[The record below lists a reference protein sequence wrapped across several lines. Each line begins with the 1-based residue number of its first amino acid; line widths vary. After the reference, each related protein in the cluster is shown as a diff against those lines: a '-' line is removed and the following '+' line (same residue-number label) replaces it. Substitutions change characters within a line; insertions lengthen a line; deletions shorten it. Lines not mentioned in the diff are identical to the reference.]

1 MRNEA
6 GHRGHP
12 DACNEQE
19 RLAALDHYDVLDT
32 PQEEAFDRVT
42 RLVQCVFGVS
52 MSTVTLID
60 GHRQWFKSQQGMD
73 ISETGRGPALCN
85 AAITYSRPLVIP
97 DTLADPRFATNPVVV
112 GAPFIRF
119 YAGVQLRSPEGHA
132 VGTLCAMHDQPKAFD
147 NAQLGILVDLAKT
160 VTSELELRTLATR
173 DALTGALS
181 RRALREELSRTI
193 SLARR
198 HRFELS
204 CIFFDL
210 DHFKTINDTQ
220 GHGVGDLALR
230 ACVEACRAELRG
242 TDTIGRFGGEEFA
255 ILLPHAGGPAALA
268 VAEKVRAAVARCRVE
283 GENGP
288 VRFTASFGV
297 ASLDGGEIDADQ
309 MLKRADTALYAAKA
323 AGRNNCQ
330 MWQAEERP
338 ETGLLR
344 RVLKAGQIT
353 FNGGRSTIECTIRGR
368 SRSGAMLQVISTADI
383 PERFK
388 LGVVSEELY
397 RLCRIAHMR
406 GNQIEV
412 VFE

>member
-1 MRNEA
+1 MGYHA
-6 GHRGHP
+6 GHSVQSG
-12 DACNEQE
+12 ACNEQD
-19 RLAALDHYDVLDT
+19 RLAALDNYDVLDT

-42 RLVQCVFGVS
+42 RLVRSIFGVS
-52 MSTVTLID
+52 MSSVTLID
-60 GHRQWFKSQQGMD
+60 GHRQWFKSQQGMPNQ
-73 ISETGRGPALCN
+73 ETERGPALCN
-85 AAITYSRPLVIP
+85 AAINHPRPLVVP
-97 DTLADPRFATNPVVV
+97 DTLLDQRFANNPFVT
-112 GAPFIRF
+112 GRPFIRF
-119 YAGVQLRSPEGHA
+119 YAGVQLRSPEGLA
-132 VGTLCAMHDQPKAFD
+132 VGTLCAMHDQPKTFD
-147 NAQLGILVDLAKT
+147 NTQLAILADLAKT

-181 RRALREELSRTI
+181 RRALREEFSRAI

-198 HRFELS
+198 HKFDLS

-210 DHFKTINDTQ
+210 DHFKTVNDSH
-220 GHGVGDLALR
+220 GHGVGDLVLR
-230 ACVEACRAELRG
+230 ACVEACRQELRT

-255 ILLPHAGGPAALA
+255 VLLPHTGGAAAFA
-268 VAEKVRAAVARCRVE
+268 VAEKIRNAVARCRVE

-297 ASLDGGEIDADQ
+297 AAFDGSDIDVEQ

-330 MWQAEERP
+330 MWQAEGQP
-338 ETGLLR
+338 ESGPLR

-353 FNGGRSTIECTIRGR
+353 FNGGRSTIECTIRGL
-368 SRSGAMLQVISTADI
+368 SGNGAMLQVISTAGV

-388 LGVVSEELY
+388 LGVVSEELH
-397 RLCRIAHMR
+397 RICRIAHKR
-406 GNQIEV
+406 DNQIEV

>member
-1 MRNEA
+1 MQ
-6 GHRGHP
+6 P
-12 DACNEQE
+12 DGRSEQD
-19 RLAALDHYDVLDT
+19 RLAALECYDVLDT

-42 RLVQCVFGVS
+42 RLVRSIFGVS

-60 GHRQWFKSQQGMD
+60 GHRQWFKSQQGMPNQ
-73 ISETGRGPALCN
+73 ETERGPALCN
-85 AAITYSRPLVIP
+85 AAINHSRPLIVL
-97 DTLADPRFATNPVVV
+97 DTLQDRRFVDNPFVT

-119 YAGVQLRSPEGHA
+119 YAGVQLRSPEGLA

-147 NAQLGILVDLAKT
+147 NAQLAILVDLAKT
-160 VTSELELRTLATR
+160 ITSELELRTLATR

-181 RRALREELSRTI
+181 RRALREEFSRAI

-198 HRFELS
+198 HKFELA

-210 DHFKTINDTQ
+210 DHFKSINDTH
-220 GHGVGDLALR
+220 GHGVGDLVLR
-230 ACVEACRAELRG
+230 ACVEACRGELRA

-255 ILLPHAGGPAALA
+255 VLLPHTGGAAALA
-268 VAEKVRAAVARCRVE
+268 VAEKIRNAVARCRVE
-283 GENGP
+283 GETGP

-297 ASLDGGEIDADQ
+297 AALDGSDIDVDQ
-309 MLKRADTALYAAKA
+309 LLKRADTALYAAKA

-330 MWQAEERP
+330 MWRAEQQP
-338 ETGLLR
+338 ESGLLR

-353 FNGGRSTIECTIRGR
+353 FNGGRSTIECTIRGL
-368 SRSGAMLQVISTADI
+368 SRSGAMLQVISTAGV

-388 LGVVSEELY
+388 LGVVSEDLH
-397 RLCRIAHMR
+397 RMCKIAHKR
-406 GNQIEV
+406 DNQIEV

>member
-6 GHRGHP
+6 GHRVPSIG
-12 DACNEQE
+12 CNEQE

-32 PQEEAFDRVT
+32 PQEEAFDRIT
-42 RLVQCVFGVS
+42 RLVRSIFGVS

-73 ISETGRGPALCN
+73 TGETERGPALCN
-85 AAITYSRPLVIP
+85 AAINYSKPLIVP
-97 DTLADPRFATNPVVV
+97 DTLADGRFADNPLVT
-112 GAPFIRF
+112 GSPFIRF

-132 VGTLCAMHDQPKAFD
+132 VGTLCAMHDQLRTFD
-147 NAQLGILVDLAKT
+147 NAQLTILIDLAKT

-181 RRALREELSRTI
+181 RRGLRNEFSRTI

-204 CIFFDL
+204 CIFLDL
-210 DHFKTINDTQ
+210 DHFKTVNDTH

-230 ACVEACRAELRG
+230 ACVEACRKELRS

-255 ILLPHAGGPAALA
+255 ILLSYTGGPAALA
-268 VAEKVRAAVARCRVE
+268 VAEKIRAAVARCRVE
-283 GENGP
+283 GDNGP
-288 VRFTASFGV
+288 VKFTASFGV
-297 ASLDGGEIDADQ
+297 AAFDGGETDVDL
-309 MLKRADTALYAAKA
+309 MFKRADAALSAAKA

-330 MWQAEERP
+330 MWQADEQP
-338 ETGLLR
+338 QTGLFR

-353 FNGGRSTIECTIRGR
+353 FNGGRSTIECTIRGL

-388 LGVVSEELY
+388 LGVVSEELH
-397 RLCRIAHMR
+397 RMCRIAHMR
-406 GNQIEV
+406 DNQIEV

>member
-1 MRNEA
+1 MLNQAGHQMQAAARNEQ
-6 GHRGHP
+6 
-12 DACNEQE
+12 D
-19 RLAALDHYDVLDT
+19 RLAALDNYDVLDT

-42 RLVQCVFGVS
+42 RLVRSIFGVS
-52 MSTVTLID
+52 MSSVTLID
-60 GHRQWFKSQQGMD
+60 AHRQWFKSQQGM
-73 ISETGRGPALCN
+73 SGHETARGPALCN
-85 AAITYSRPLVIP
+85 AAIEQVRPLVIP
-97 DTLADPRFATNPVVV
+97 DTLADRRFAENPFVV

-119 YAGVQLRSPEGHA
+119 YAGVQLRSPEGDA
-132 VGTLCAMHDQPKAFD
+132 VGTLCAMHDQPRAFD
-147 NAQLGILVDLAKT
+147 SAQLAILADLAKT
-160 VTSELELRTLATR
+160 VTSELELRTIATR

-181 RRALREELSRTI
+181 RRALREEFSRAI

-198 HRFELS
+198 HKFELS

-210 DHFKTINDTQ
+210 DHFKIVNDTH
-220 GHGVGDLALR
+220 GHGMGDLVLR
-230 ACVEACRAELRG
+230 ACVEACRGELRA

-255 ILLPHAGGPAALA
+255 ILLPHTGAKAALA
-268 VAEKVRAAVARCRVE
+268 VAEKVRAAIARCRVE

-288 VRFTASFGV
+288 IRFTASFGV
-297 ASLDGGEIDADQ
+297 AALDGGDIDVDQ

-330 MWQAEERP
+330 IWQAEEQV

-353 FNGGRSTIECTIRGR
+353 FNGGRSTIECTIRGL
-368 SRSGAMLQVISTADI
+368 SKSGAMLQVISTAGV

-388 LGVVSEELY
+388 LGVVSEELH
-397 RLCRIAHMR
+397 RMCKIAHKR
-406 GNQIEV
+406 DNQIEV

>member
-1 MRNEA
+1 MQAAARNEQ
-6 GHRGHP
+6 
-12 DACNEQE
+12 D
-19 RLAALDHYDVLDT
+19 RLAALDNYDVLDT

-42 RLVQCVFGVS
+42 RLVRSIFGVS
-52 MSTVTLID
+52 MSSVTLID
-60 GHRQWFKSQQGMD
+60 AHRQWFKSQQGM
-73 ISETGRGPALCN
+73 SGHETARGPALCN
-85 AAITYSRPLVIP
+85 AAIEQVRPLVIP
-97 DTLADPRFATNPVVV
+97 DTLADRRFAENPFVV

-119 YAGVQLRSPEGHA
+119 YAGVQLRSPEGDA
-132 VGTLCAMHDQPKAFD
+132 VGTLCAMHDQPRAFD
-147 NAQLGILVDLAKT
+147 SAQLAILADLAKT
-160 VTSELELRTLATR
+160 VTSELELRTIATR

-181 RRALREELSRTI
+181 RRALREEFSRAI

-198 HRFELS
+198 HKFELS

-210 DHFKTINDTQ
+210 DHFKIVNDTH
-220 GHGVGDLALR
+220 GHGMGDLVLR
-230 ACVEACRAELRG
+230 ACVEACRGELRA

-255 ILLPHAGGPAALA
+255 ILLPHTGAKAALA
-268 VAEKVRAAVARCRVE
+268 VAEKVRAAIARCRVE

-288 VRFTASFGV
+288 IRFTASFGV
-297 ASLDGGEIDADQ
+297 AALDGGDIDVDQ

-330 MWQAEERP
+330 IWQAEEQV

-353 FNGGRSTIECTIRGR
+353 FNGGRSTIECTIRGL
-368 SRSGAMLQVISTADI
+368 SKSGAMLQVISTAGV

-388 LGVVSEELY
+388 LGVVSEELH
-397 RLCRIAHMR
+397 RMCKIAHKR
-406 GNQIEV
+406 DNQIEV

>member
-1 MRNEA
+1 MAIPANVMA
-6 GHRGHP
+6 
-12 DACNEQE
+12 AASASKEQD
-19 RLAALDHYDVLDT
+19 RLAALDRYDVLDT
-32 PQEEAFDRVT
+32 SPEEAFDRIT
-42 RLVQCVFGVS
+42 RLVRSIFGVS

-60 GHRQWFKSQQGMD
+60 GHRQWFKSQQGMPGQ
-73 ISETGRGPALCN
+73 ETARGSSICN
-85 AAITYSRPLVIP
+85 AAIQLSRPLVIP
-97 DTLADPRFATNPVVV
+97 DTHQDQRFADNPCVT

-132 VGTLCAMHDQPKAFD
+132 IGTLCAMHDQPRTFD
-147 NAQLGILVDLAKT
+147 DTQLAILADLART

-181 RRALREELSRTI
+181 RRALREEFSRAI

-198 HRFELS
+198 HKFELS

-210 DHFKTINDTQ
+210 DHFKAVNDTH
-220 GHGVGDLALR
+220 GHGTGDAVLR
-230 ACVEACRAELRG
+230 ACVEACRGELRA

-255 ILLPHAGGPAALA
+255 VLLPHTGGKAALA
-268 VAEKVRAAVARCRVE
+268 VAEKIRAAIARCRVE
-283 GENGP
+283 GENGT

-297 ASLDGGEIDADQ
+297 AALDGADIDVDQ
-309 MLKRADTALYAAKA
+309 MLKRADTALYAAKG

-330 MWQAEERP
+330 LWQAEAQP
-338 ETGLLR
+338 EAGLLR

-353 FNGGRSTIECTIRGR
+353 FNGGRSTIECTIRGL
-368 SRSGAMLQVISTADI
+368 SRNGAMLQVISTAGV

-388 LGVVSEELY
+388 LGVVSDELH
-397 RLCRIAHMR
+397 RMCRIAR
-406 GNQIEV
+406 KRDTQIEV

>member
-1 MRNEA
+1 MQ
-6 GHRGHP
+6 P
-12 DACNEQE
+12 DACNEQD
-19 RLAALDHYDVLDT
+19 RLAALEHYDVLDT
-32 PQEEAFDRVT
+32 PREEAFDRVT
-42 RLVQCVFGVS
+42 RLVRSIFGVS

-60 GHRQWFKSQQGMD
+60 GHRQWFKSKQGLNVA
-73 ISETGRGPALCN
+73 ETGRGPALCN
-85 AAITYSRPLVIP
+85 AAIQYPRPLVVL
-97 DTLADPRFATNPVVV
+97 DTLADDRFATNPFVV

-132 VGTLCAMHDQPKAFD
+132 VGTLCAMHDQPRTFD
-147 NAQLGILVDLAKT
+147 NAQLSILVDLAKT

-173 DALTGALS
+173 DALTSALS
-181 RRALREELSRTI
+181 RRALREEFSRTI

-220 GHGVGDLALR
+220 GHGVGDLVLR
-230 ACVEACRAELRG
+230 ACVEACRGELRA

-255 ILLPHAGGPAALA
+255 ILLPHTGALAALA
-268 VAEKVRAAVARCRVE
+268 VAEKIRAAAARCRVE
-283 GENGP
+283 SDNGP
-288 VRFTASFGV
+288 VRFTGSFGI
-297 ASLDGGEIDADQ
+297 AAFDGGETDADE
-309 MLKRADTALYAAKA
+309 MLKRAGAALYAAKA
-323 AGRNNCQ
+323 AGRNSCQ
-330 MWQAEERP
+330 MWQADEKP
-338 ETGLLR
+338 ETSLLR

-353 FNGGRSTIECTIRGR
+353 FNGGRSTVECTIRGL
-368 SRSGAMLQVISTADI
+368 SRSGAVLQVISIADI

-388 LGVVSEELY
+388 LGVVSEELL
-397 RLCRIAHMR
+397 RMCRIVHKR